1 MSRPLALSDDQM
13 TMITRAAEPLQPA
26 DRGPFLQRVATLL
39 NGHELGDGVISRAAR
54 QAQAEFFRA
63 PDLSKAKAVSKY
75 R

>member
-1 MSRPLALSDDQM
+1 MPLRLTDTQM
-13 TMITRAAEPLQPA
+13 NMITAAAEPLQPG

-54 QAQAEFFRA
+54 QAQSEFFRA
-63 PDLSKAKAVSKY
+63 PDLGRGTAGTSKY